1 MEKEENYDL
10 VVIGG
15 GPAGYMGALKAAE
28 YGYHTA
34 LVEADAVGGTC
45 LNRGCIPTKTLLY
58 SAEFYEKLSSGK
70 IPGVSAENISCS
82 PENGSSGNASAGNL
96 GNVEKSKGVCL

>member
-1 MEKEENYDL
+1 MEEKQKYDL

-15 GPAGYMGALKAAE
+15 GPAGYTAAVKAAE

-34 LVEADAVGGTC
+34 LVEADSLGGTC

-58 SAEFYEKLSSGK
+58 SAELYEKLKNGR
-70 IPGVSAENISCS
+70 IPGV
-82 PENGSSGNASAGNL
+82 PVLWKHSGIGKPKWWKRF
-96 GNVEKSKGVCL
+96 GRGFGEC